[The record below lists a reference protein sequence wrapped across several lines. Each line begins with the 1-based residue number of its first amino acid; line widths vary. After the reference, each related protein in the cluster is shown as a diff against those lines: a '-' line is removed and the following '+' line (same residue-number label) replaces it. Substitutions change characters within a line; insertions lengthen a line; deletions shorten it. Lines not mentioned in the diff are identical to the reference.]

1 MILLHRSARP
11 ISKLQASCTSQR
23 VIEGRMTFTRRTFLG
38 AAAALPVAGMPA
50 FAATL
55 ANLGRIAGEKG
66 LKFGSAFDR
75 EVLSDVHYRTAIAQT
90 CRIGAIENSMKF
102 DWLKPRGRNADYSFA
117 DRLMDFAAVNQ
128 IAPKG
133 TAMIWND
140 WTPPWL
146 NALSTR
152 EIAAELDRHVE
163 ETAARYA
170 GRMWAW
176 DVVNEPFFPMH
187 GRDGGF
193 RKGPWLEAMGPDY
206 IARAFR
212 RAAAADPSAHL
223 ILNEAFCEQNDDWG
237 NAIRPLLLAFVRRL
251 LESGVKIGGIGFQ
264 AHLKPHLPHDY
275 RRFAAYAA
283 QFAAMGLDIH
293 ISELDVDDTSFPDDI
308 AIRDRMVAAQIT
320 EFLTPV
326 LNVPRLKSI
335 CVWHLSDRFSWYRT
349 VDWYGQQVRK
359 SGGDP
364 KRAPRTHFLDAN
376 LNPKPAWRALET
388 ALVSAP

>member
-1 MILLHRSARP
+1 
-11 ISKLQASCTSQR
+11 
-23 VIEGRMTFTRRTFLG
+23 MTFTRRGFLG
-38 AAAALPVAGMPA
+38 ALAAFPAAAGSATAAALS
-50 FAATL
+50 
-55 ANLGRIAGEKG
+55 NLGRIAGEKG
-66 LKFGSAFDR
+66 IKFGSAFDR

-90 CRIGAIENSMKF
+90 CRIGAIENSLKF
-102 DWLKPRGRNADYSFA
+102 DWLKPRSRNADYSFA
-117 DRLMDFAAVNQ
+117 DRLIDFAGVNQ

-152 EIAAELDRHVE
+152 ETGAELDRHVE

-176 DVVNEPFFPMH
+176 DVVNEPFFPAH

-193 RKGPWLEAMGPDY
+193 RKGPWLDAMGPGY

-212 RAAAADPSAHL
+212 RAAAADSNAHL

-237 NAIRPLLLAFVRRL
+237 NAIRPLLFNFVRKL
-251 LESGVKIGGIGFQ
+251 KDDGVRVDGIGFQ

-275 RRFAAYAA
+275 ARFAAYAV
-283 QFAAMGLDIH
+283 QFATLGLDVH
-293 ISELDVDDTSFPDDI
+293 ISELDVDDSSFPDDI
-308 AIRDRMVAAQIT
+308 AVRDRLVAAQVT

-326 LNVPRLKSI
+326 LKVPRLKSI
-335 CVWHLSDRFSWYRT
+335 CVWHLSDRFSWYR
-349 VDWYGQQVRK
+349 DAGWYGGEVRK
-359 SGGDP
+359 PGGDP
-364 KRAPRTHFLDAN
+364 KRAPRTHFLDVN
-376 LNPKPAWRALET
+376 LNPKPAWRALES
-388 ALVSAP
+388 ALTSAP